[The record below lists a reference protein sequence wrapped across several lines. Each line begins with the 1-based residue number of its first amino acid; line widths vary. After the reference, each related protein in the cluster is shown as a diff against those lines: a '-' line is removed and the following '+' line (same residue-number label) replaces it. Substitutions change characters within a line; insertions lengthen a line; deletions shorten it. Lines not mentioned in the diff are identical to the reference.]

1 MKQAGSSYFATTTP
15 ESVTASIVSSSSSSS
30 SSSSNVSPTPIQK
43 ELTMDEKW
51 EKEVNDASEL
61 VDELTEAI
69 DALNAEIKVIYN

>member
-1 MKQAGSSYFATTTP
+1 
-15 ESVTASIVSSSSSSS
+15 
-30 SSSSNVSPTPIQK
+30 
-43 ELTMDEKW
+43 MDEKW